1 MDSISL
7 DRDKANR
14 LVLAKQH
21 LTADSKTTDIVRVV
35 KDVGGL
41 HATSS
46 TTPYLSLFARS
57 TMFEKSDLEDELYRK
72 RTLGRI
78 RCVRRTIYVHTRDMI
93 PAALAATRDMVTST
107 SRRYME
113 SHGISLKRYE
123 RISQAIL
130 ELLGSR
136 EMTASAIKHALKAE
150 GDVSSVLYY
159 MCDQGLLIRG
169 RPEKTWKDR
178 THNYAIFGEYFP
190 GMKLGTLGE
199 SEAITALAKQYLAS
213 FGPATEN
220 DLVWWMGLG
229 KRKAQGALR
238 SLGTLLAKV
247 TVTGLG
253 NDFIILKSDVALSRQ
268 AKIPD
273 SPTMNLLPSLDPYLM
288 GYKERARYLD
298 ERDYDYVFDR
308 SGNATSTIL
317 VNGRVVGVW
326 DLGHHPQDAKEPMVK
341 LFFFREPNSHI
352 RDEIHAQAQDL
363 GRFIAARKVQVREC
377 DTMVPLTERTAGSMM
392 APLKGCQ

>member
-1 MDSISL
+1 MDSTSL
-7 DRDKANR
+7 DLDHANH

-21 LTADSKTTDIVRVV
+21 LTASSKTTDVVRVV

-41 HATSS
+41 HATNS

-57 TMFEKSDLEDELYRK
+57 TRFERSDLEDELYRK

-93 PAALAATRDMVTST
+93 PAALAATRDMVAST

-113 SHGISLKRYE
+113 SRGISLEKYE
-123 RISQAIL
+123 RISRAIL
-130 ELLGSR
+130 ELLESR
-136 EMTASAIKHALKAE
+136 EMTASAIKRTLKIE
-150 GDVSSVLYY
+150 SDISPVLYY

-178 THNYAIFGEYFP
+178 THNYAIFREYFP
-190 GMKLGTLGE
+190 GVELGTLGE
-199 SEAITALAKQYLAS
+199 SEAITALARQYLVS

-229 KRKAQGALR
+229 KRKAQRALR
-238 SLGTLLAKV
+238 SLENLLAKV

-253 NDFIILKSDVALSRQ
+253 NDFTMLKSDVTLSGR
-268 AKIPD
+268 AEIPNN
-273 SPTMNLLPSLDPYLM
+273 PAVNLLPSLDPYLM

-326 DLGHHPQDAKEPMVK
+326 DLGHHPQDAEEPVVK
-341 LFFFREPNSHI
+341 LFFFREPSPRV
-352 RDEIHAQAQDL
+352 RDEIYAQARDL
-363 GRFIAARKVQVREC
+363 GHFIAAREVQVREC

-392 APLKGCQ
+392 APLKGRQ